1 MAETEK
7 ITINLSVVDLGRIDL
22 LVDQGH
28 YSNRTDFI
36 RNSIRTKLQ
45 GYENNIS
52 EIVTRKSMAM
62 GIIAYSKSD
71 LIKRRDEGEMMD
83 ISIVGMLIFMGDITP
98 ELALETINSINVSG
112 VFRARED
119 VKAALADRIH

>member
-45 GYENNIS
+45 SYENSIN

-71 LIKRRDEGEMMD
+71 LIKRRDKGEMMD

-119 VKAALADRIH
+119 VKKALGDRIN